1 MPTPRSRFSTAMD
14 TARVAACFMVV
25 MLHTAATRFGSFDEQ
40 WWASNFYDSLVRSCV
55 PLFLMITGVLL
66 LGKRES
72 LPAFLSKRFVRVL
85 PPLVF
90 WSLFYMAWNTWRGER
105 YGPWYGWLEA
115 IIHGPVVFHLWYLYA
130 IVGIYLFVPFLRSIW
145 TAARPGEKICYL
157 ALWAGASAW
166 PTLGTALGLET
177 RLLQTYGLDTFVGL
191 TGYLFL
197 GAYVHEAWL
206 RQENKRRYWCASLG
220 LFLAFGA
227 LTMFATYAHSQHI
240 GRPSTLFYEYLSPLV
255 MASAVCAFNVLYG
268 IGAKVHTYAKP
279 LQALSACTLGI
290 YCLHVFVLREVDDTL
305 QTLNPAA
312 SPWWSIP
319 ATAAGVFGLSL
330 GAIMLLRRIKVFELV
345 T

>member
-72 LPAFLSKRFVRVL
+72 LPAFLSKRFARVL

-90 WSLFYMAWNTWRGER
+90 WSLFYMAWNTWRGEH

-115 IIHGPVVFHLWYLYA
+115 IVHGPVVFHLWYLYA

-145 TAARPGEKICYL
+145 NAAQPGEKLCYL

-166 PTLGTALGLET
+166 PTLGTALGMWWQVRT
-177 RLLQTYGLDTFVGL
+177 AGSRPVVWGLRKGRPCLGSEAARPRSGGGVG
-191 TGYLFL
+191 
-197 GAYVHEAWL
+197 
-206 RQENKRRYWCASLG
+206 RG
-220 LFLAFGA
+220 LFVPSRACCS
-227 LTMFATYAHSQHI
+227 ATGL
-240 GRPSTLFYEYLSPLV
+240 GR
-255 MASAVCAFNVLYG
+255 
-268 IGAKVHTYAKP
+268 
-279 LQALSACTLGI
+279 
-290 YCLHVFVLREVDDTL
+290 
-305 QTLNPAA
+305 
-312 SPWWSIP
+312 
-319 ATAAGVFGLSL
+319 
-330 GAIMLLRRIKVFELV
+330 
-345 T
+345 